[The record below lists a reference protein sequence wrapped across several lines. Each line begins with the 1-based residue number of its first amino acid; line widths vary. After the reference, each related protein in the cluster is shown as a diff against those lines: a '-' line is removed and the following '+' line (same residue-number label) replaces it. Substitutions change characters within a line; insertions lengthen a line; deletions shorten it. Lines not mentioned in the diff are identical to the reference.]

1 MKLHIFNPEHDIAL
15 AANQE
20 CFTAPHAGRRLRTD
34 LGFIPAFWAS
44 EGDMVLV
51 DDVESAI
58 EARRH
63 LRKFGNDVVF
73 VTAADLKDFTLD
85 DVKSFQVEPWGWDRT
100 IKEQL
105 LRANKGLEPFMPSDD
120 ALATIREMSNR
131 RFAAEHLLPVLR
143 EIAESQ
149 TVGESHYC
157 TTMEEVLQVLKR
169 NGRSVLKSPWSSSG
183 RGVRYVETTV
193 LDAHLEGWAANVVKR
208 QGGIMV
214 EPLYSKVYDF
224 GLEFVSNSDGAI
236 DFKGLSLFAT
246 RGGAYVGNILA
257 TEADKREILSR
268 YADIAL
274 VDNIC
279 ERIRAVLSLHFKGIY
294 VGAFGIDMMAVARE
308 SADGFL
314 LHPCVELNLRRTMGH
329 LALSLTPT
337 IAEPQR
343 IMSISYADKYR
354 MRIHDTMNNL
364 LNTSLIAH

>member
-20 CFTAPHAGRRLRTD
+20 RFTAPHAGRRLRTD

-51 DDVESAI
+51 DDVEAAI

-85 DVKSFQVEPWGWDRT
+85 DIKSFQVEPWGWDRT

-120 ALATIREMSNR
+120 ALAAIREMSSR

-149 TVGESHYC
+149 TVGESRYC
-157 TTMEEVLQVLKR
+157 TTMEEVFQVLKL

-224 GLEFVSNSDGAI
+224 GLEFVSNSDGSI

-257 TEADKREILSR
+257 TEADKREMLSR
-268 YADIAL
+268 YADLAL

-279 ERIRAVLSLHFKGIY
+279 ERIRAVLSLHFKGVY

-308 SADGFL
+308 GADGFL

-354 MRIHDTMNNL
+354 MRIHDTTNNL